1 MGAMVVGVRFK
12 RASKMYD
19 FSTNGLDDLQAG
31 DEVIVETSRGREM
44 GRVIIGPHQ
53 VDDEQI
59 VGELKPV
66 ERRATPLDRLQARRF
81 RRREAKALEECRQKV
96 AEHGLPMKLVDAE
109 YNYDGTRLV
118 FSFTAEKR
126 VDFREL
132 VRDLAKAFHARI
144 ELRQIGVRDEAK
156 LCGGVGCCG
165 RELCCGAWMT
175 DFNPVS
181 IKMAKHQGLPLSPM
195 EISGVCGRLLCCLG
209 FEEQYYVDAR
219 KALPKV
225 GSEVT
230 IAEGRGRVVGV
241 NVLKESVSVL
251 LESET
256 VVEVEASVLQ
266 QGAAQSLPVGSAA
279 SVEAGEEDDADD
291 DDARG

>member
-1 MGAMVVGVRFK
+1 MAPMVVGVRFK

-19 FSTNGLDDLQAG
+19 FGTNGLDDLKAG

-44 GRVIIGPHQ
+44 GRVIIGPHE
-53 VDDEQI
+53 VDAAQI

-81 RRREAKALEECRQKV
+81 QHRQAKALETCIQKV
-96 AEHGLPMKLVDAE
+96 AEHGLPMKVVDAE

-156 LCGGVGCCG
+156 LCGGAGGCG
-165 RELCCGAWMT
+165 RELCCRTWMT
-175 DFNPVS
+175 EFSPVS
-181 IKMAKHQGLPLSPM
+181 IRMAKHQGLPLSPM

-219 KALPKV
+219 SRLPKV
-225 GSEVT
+225 GSEVIT
-230 IAEGRGRVVGV
+230 PEGRGKVIGI
-241 NVLKESVSVL
+241 NALKESVSVL
-251 LESET
+251 VESEAI
-256 VVEVEASVLQ
+256 VEIEAAALERGAGKERPVESD
-266 QGAAQSLPVGSAA
+266 
-279 SVEAGEEDDADD
+279 EEDEADD
-291 DDARG
+291 EA